1 MSSALNTTQ
10 DLSSKIGQLFMAG
23 LPGTTLDEGTVKLIR
38 EVNLGGLILFSRNI
52 KDPLQVAELCRD
64 LQREALKSYGTPLFL
79 AVDQEGGRVAR
90 LKEPFTLFS
99 GNAAI
104 AADEKCE
111 KRAEEFGTITAK
123 EMKLVG
129 LNMDLAPVVDV
140 QWGELE
146 KHLQGRSFGENAEKV
161 ALLGKAVIESLQRN
175 GVMAVAKHFPGLG
188 QARVDPHVHLPF
200 IDAPREELEKV
211 SLLPF
216 SSAIDAGVA
225 GIMSSHAVYAAFDPK
240 NPATLSHEILTR
252 LLRDAMGFE
261 GLIITDD
268 LEMGAIAGR
277 ESVSESACLAFHAGA
292 DILLICKDQENV
304 FQGILLLR
312 DRLRE
317 GRISKERVMR
327 SLERI
332 ETAKA
337 RFLGNHKEISLEG
350 VREYFTI

>member
-1 MSSALNTTQ
+1 
-10 DLSSKIGQLFMAG
+10 MAG
-23 LPGTTLDEGTVKLIR
+23 LPGTDLDEDTLELIR
-38 EVNLGGLILFSRNI
+38 EFNLGGIILFSRNI
-52 KDPLQVAELCRD
+52 KDPLQLAGLCRD
-64 LQREALKSYGTPLFL
+64 LQREAIKSHGSPLFL

-90 LKEPFTLFS
+90 LKEPFTLFP
-99 GNAAI
+99 GNTAI
-104 AADEKCE
+104 AADEECV
-111 KRAEEFGTITAK
+111 KRAEEFGRITAR
-123 EMKLVG
+123 EMNLVG

-140 QWGELE
+140 QRGELE

-188 QARVDPHVHLPF
+188 QAGVDPHVHLPF
-200 IDAPREELEKV
+200 IDASREEFEKV

-216 SSAIDAGVA
+216 GSAIDAGVA
-225 GIMSSHAVYAAFDPK
+225 GIMSSHAVYSAFDPE

-252 LLRDAMGFE
+252 LLRDTMGFE

-277 ESVSESACLAFHAGA
+277 GSVSEAACLAFHAGA

-304 FQGILLLR
+304 FQGIRLLR

-337 RFLGNHKEISLEG
+337 RFLGNQKEISLTR
-350 VREYFTI
+350 VREYFKI